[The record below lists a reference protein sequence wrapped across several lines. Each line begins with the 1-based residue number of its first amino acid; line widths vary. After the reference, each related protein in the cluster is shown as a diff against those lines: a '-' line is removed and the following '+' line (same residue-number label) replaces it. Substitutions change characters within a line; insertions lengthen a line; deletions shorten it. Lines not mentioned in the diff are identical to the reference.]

1 MPGVVLVCALL
12 SLVGTVG
19 LWYAPPRPRAQ
30 EAWAIVALAPLF
42 MLICLAVIGVSH
54 V

>member
-1 MPGVVLVCALL
+1 MPGVVLICALL

-30 EAWAIVALAPLF
+30 EAWAFVALAPLF
-42 MLICLAVIGVSH
+42 MLVCLAVIGATH

>member
-1 MPGVVLVCALL
+1 MPGIVVICALL

-30 EAWAIVALAPLF
+30 ETWAIIALAPLF
-42 MLICLAVIGVSH
+42 MLVFIALIGASRG
-54 V
+54 

>member
-1 MPGVVLVCALL
+1 MPGIVLVLALL

-19 LWYAPPRPRAQ
+19 LWFAPPRPRAQ
-30 EAWAIVALAPLF
+30 EAWAFVALAPLF
-42 MLICLAVIGVSH
+42 TLVCIAAIGVSH